1 MYRLRDYCISST
13 DILSRSGY
21 YTCVLKLT
29 AQVKLVVTAEQADAL
44 KKTMAEANACCNRL
58 SAWAW
63 ENQTFGQYALHKA
76 RYAVER
82 AASGLTAQVV
92 VRCNGKVADAYKKVA
107 DAYKKVA
114 DAYKLDKKT
123 QRVFRPDGAI
133 AYDDRILRWYIERG
147 QVSIWAVG
155 GRLALPFV
163 CGDYQRGLLAF
174 QQGESDLACHG
185 GNFYLLTTCN
195 LPDPPLVETDGVLG
209 VDLGIVN
216 LATDSAGRS
225 YSGASVKSCRRR
237 AKRIRALLQSR
248 GTKNARKHLRRIR
261 RRTANYQRHV
271 NHCISKHLVQNALL
285 SRKALALEDLSGI
298 RERAPAFSRDM
309 KCMKWQMGNWAFNQL
324 GQFVVYKAKMAGLP
338 VTLVDP
344 RNTSRTCSACGHCEK
359 ANRKSQSQ
367 FLCLHCGFQ
376 ANADANASAN
386 IARKALEA
394 RAAVNGPIDALA

>member
-1 MYRLRDYCISST
+1 
-13 DILSRSGY
+13 
-21 YTCVLKLT
+21 LKLT

-76 RYAVER
+76 LYAVER

-92 VRCNGKVADAYKKVA
+92 VRCNGKVADS
-107 DAYKKVA
+107 
-114 DAYKLDKKT
+114 YKLDKKT

-174 QQGESDLACHG
+174 QQGESDLAFHG

-261 RRTANYQRHV
+261 RRTASYQRHV

-285 SRKALALEDLSGI
+285 SRKALALEDLTGI

-309 KCMKWQMGNWAFNQL
+309 KWQIMKWQMGNWAFSQL

-338 VTLVDP
+338 VTFVDP
-344 RNTSRTCSACGHCEK
+344 RNTSRTCHACGHCAKE
-359 ANRKSQSQ
+359 NRKSQSQ
-367 FLCLHCGFQ
+367 FLCLRCGYQ
-376 ANADANASAN
+376 TNADVNASAN
-386 IARKALEA
+386 IARKGLEA

>member
-1 MYRLRDYCISST
+1 MPSCLPKAVLRPFVYRLRDYFVSSM

-21 YTCVLKLT
+21 YTCALKLT

-92 VRCNGKVADAYKKVA
+92 VRCNGKVADAYK
-107 DAYKKVA
+107 
-114 DAYKLDKKT
+114 LDKKT

-133 AYDDRILRWYIERG
+133 AYDDRILRWHIERG

-174 QQGESDLACHG
+174 QQGESDLAFHG
-185 GNFYLLTTCN
+185 GEFYLLTTCN
-195 LPDPPLVETDGVLG
+195 LPDPPLIEAEGVLG
-209 VDLGIVN
+209 VDLGIVS

-225 YSGASVKSCRRR
+225 YSGDAVKACRRR

-285 SRKALALEDLSGI
+285 SRKCLALEDLSGI

-309 KCMKWQMGNWAFNQL
+309 KWQMGNWAFSQL

-344 RNTSRTCSACGHCEK
+344 RNTSRTCRACGHCEK

-386 IARKALEA
+386 IARKGLEA